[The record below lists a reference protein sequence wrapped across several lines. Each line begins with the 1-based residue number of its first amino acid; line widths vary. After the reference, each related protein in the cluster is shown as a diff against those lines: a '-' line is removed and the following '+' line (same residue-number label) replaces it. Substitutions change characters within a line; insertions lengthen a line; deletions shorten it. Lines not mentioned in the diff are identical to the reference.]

1 MYLSWKHPSQQF
13 KPSVFNI
20 RIKANK
26 KFKKSGKRKIS
37 SDNLAGLSFDLAPPP
52 GKMMFVGGSKSREGR
67 RKGDQDQESAK
78 FTRFPFPRPKAP
90 MPPSSQCLLPSLRLR
105 WQFLGLLTLPS
116 RQIEEIGLPS
126 LQSDGPDRIAGRQSN
141 LGDRE
146 KFPRLGETA
155 AVQCWKWYREWHSA
169 FSKRKA

>member
-67 RKGDQDQESAK
+67 RGKGKKGDQDQESAK
-78 FTRFPFPRPKAP
+78 FARLAFPSVGGWWCMPAPAPAPASP
-90 MPPSSQCLLPSLRLR
+90 MPPSLPPLR

-116 RQIEEIGLPS
+116 RQIAPS
-126 LQSDGPDRIAGRQSN
+126 QSEQT
-141 LGDRE
+141 E
-146 KFPRLGETA
+146 
-155 AVQCWKWYREWHSA
+155 
-169 FSKRKA
+169 